1 MLAAFALKFVIAKM
15 PREDPEL
22 RNVTQIANIFKQ
34 IVEGCAVATLIMV
47 LRYFFASLG
56 SFNKKLKQ
64 N

>member
-1 MLAAFALKFVIAKM
+1 MS
-15 PREDPEL
+15 REDPEL

-47 LRYFFASLG
+47 LRYFLASLG

>member
-1 MLAAFALKFVIAKM
+1 M

-22 RNVTQIANIFKQ
+22 RNVTLIANIFKQ
-34 IVEGCAVATLIMV
+34 IVVKIVEGCAVATLIMV

>member
-1 MLAAFALKFVIAKM
+1 MS
-15 PREDPEL
+15 REDPEL

-34 IVEGCAVATLIMV
+34 IVVKIVEGCAVATLIMV

-56 SFNKKLKQ
+56 SFIKKLKQ